1 MPVPTDW
8 IEHRRHDR
16 ELVGWIRPEGEAFVV
31 VDLLGRER
39 TDAVDWLTAEE
50 TLDELGIGYLADPYE
65 LLLPDGRRLRVR
77 ITEVSPEQIRV
88 KRDDWGA
95 IDIPLLEYT
104 LPFPMPPELRVLD
117 PSAPIVL
124 DALG

>member
-1 MPVPTDW
+1 MPVPATW
-8 IEHRRHDR
+8 IEHRRADR
-16 ELVGWIRPEGEAFVV
+16 ELVGWIRPEGDDFVV

-50 TLDELGIGYLADPYE
+50 RFDSLGIGYLADAYE
-65 LLLPDGRRLRVR
+65 LLLDDGTWLRVR
-77 ITEVSPEQIRV
+77 ITEVSSETIRV

-104 LPFPMPPELRVLD
+104 LPFPMPPRLRPLF
-117 PSAPIVL
+117 PL
-124 DALG
+124 HTN